1 MAIGQYSKTREGS
14 LDWMS
19 RKRKVKETPKDL
31 EARVLEELRLRL
43 GEKSDEWKWLR
54 RNVEWDAPDLRKATT
69 EEVLAVFGN
78 GEGGSLSVN
87 DSRLVRTMLWQSW
100 IKIQAE
106 VDDPVDGNIRSY
118 WYQRV
123 EPFYRKHDL
132 LHAKTRERNGRATA
146 TAVAQTMTEVVG
158 EFVGNRIFEYG
169 GAFHFEAGMESLV
182 KKGRNFPRILFFTE
196 KEGLKKLAD
205 YAYNQVET
213 ISYVVS
219 KGQPSFVNLE
229 YFAKRFIGSRVG
241 TMVIGAFCDWDPWGL
256 QIAEQID
263 AKMRFLGETIGF
275 KVETY
280 MLTSRKLF
288 MEEDIAAAHDLSTEP
303 EHAKVVA
310 HWMAWGGGIDGK
322 PLALH
327 LDVIPFAKK
336 KIVVERFIEAAK
348 GGQLGQ
354 YYLRVNPAEVS
365 PTRVLEYRHFT

>member
-1 MAIGQYSKTREGS
+1 
-14 LDWMS
+14 MS
-19 RKRKVKETPKDL
+19 RKRYVIETPKEL
-31 EARVLEELRLRL
+31 EARVLQELKARL
-43 GEKSDEWKWLR
+43 GESSAEWKWLM

-69 EEVLAVFGN
+69 EEVMAVFGN
-78 GEGGSLSVN
+78 GQDGQIAVN

-123 EPFYRKHDL
+123 EPFYRRHDL
-132 LHAKTRERNGRATA
+132 LDLKTRERNGRASA
-146 TAVAQTMTEVVG
+146 TQVAEAMTEAVG
-158 EFVGNRIFEYG
+158 EFVANRIFEYG

-229 YFAKRFIGSRVG
+229 YFSKRFAGSRVG
-241 TMVIGAFCDWDPWGL
+241 TLVIGAFCDWDPWGL
-256 QIAEQID
+256 QIAEQMD
-263 AKMRFLGETIGF
+263 SKMRFLGETVGF

-288 MEEDIAAAHDLSTEP
+288 MEEDIAAAHDLSNEKQ
-303 EHAKVVA
+303 HAKVVA
-310 HWMAWGGGIDGK
+310 HWMDWGGGIDGK

-336 KIVVERFIEAAK
+336 KVVVERFIEAAK
-348 GGQLGQ
+348 GGQLSQ
-354 YYLRVNPAEVS
+354 YYLRVNPSEPN
-365 PTRVLEYRHFT
+365 PTRVLKARHFT

>member
-1 MAIGQYSKTREGS
+1 
-14 LDWMS
+14 MS
-19 RKRKVKETPKDL
+19 RKKNKEAPKEL
-31 EARVLEELRLRL
+31 EARVLEELRVRL
-43 GEKSDEWKWLR
+43 GEQSDEWKWLR

-69 EEVLAVFGN
+69 EEVMLVFGN
-78 GEGGSLSVN
+78 GQNGAVSVN
-87 DSRLVRTMLWQSW
+87 DSRLIRTMLWQSW
-100 IKIQAE
+100 IKIQAG

-132 LHAKTRERNGRATA
+132 LEVKTRERNGRASA
-146 TAVAQTMTEVVG
+146 TSVAETMTDIVG
-158 EFVGNRIFEYG
+158 EFVAHRIFEYG
-169 GAFHFEAGMESLV
+169 GAFNFEPGMESLV
-182 KKGRNFPRILFFTE
+182 KKGRDFPRILFFTE

-205 YAYNQVET
+205 HAFKYAT

-256 QIAEQID
+256 QIAEQMD
-263 AKMRFLGETIGF
+263 AKMRFLGKSIGF

-288 MEEDIAAAHDLSTEP
+288 MEEDILAAHDLSTEP

-322 PLALH
+322 PLAIH
-327 LDVIPFAKK
+327 LDVMPFAKK
-336 KIVVERFIEAAK
+336 KQTVERFIDAAR

-354 YYLRVNPAEVS
+354 YYLKVNPSQLS
-365 PTRVLEYRHFT
+365 PTRILKSRHFT